1 MSRNS
6 MPVLIPGVLYQWV
19 SKPNFNTNTGERIP
33 DGYTTILAKFVRT
46 DGSDYFW
53 IMRQFKFDDVKIEN
67 DVINTTEIS
76 VPKEALS
83 KGFFVSEA
91 DRTGGKRKR
100 KRKDIYQKEKIK
112 KQGDINNYYL
122 VKLHII

>member
-6 MPVLIPGVLYQWV
+6 MPVLIPGVLYKWI
-19 SKPNFNTNTGERIP
+19 SKPSSNPNTGERIP

-53 IMRQFKFDDVKIEN
+53 IMRHLKTGDFNVGYDTDNAIEFN
-67 DVINTTEIS
+67 IN
-76 VPKEALS
+76 KEQLS
-83 KGFFVSEA
+83 KTFFVSEA

-100 KRKDIYQKEKIK
+100 KSKRRDKKSKKSRKNK
-112 KQGDINNYYL
+112 KSRKYN
-122 VKLHII
+122 